1 MCLRMTM
8 GMKNIHISL
17 YRIFLNV
24 RLWFA
29 ISLGRRMS
37 RAAREVQEPALDD
50 VELRSEPEENRAP
63 RKFCDGG
70 GV

>member
-1 MCLRMTM
+1 MD
-8 GMKNIHISL
+8 
-17 YRIFLNV
+17 IF
-24 RLWFA
+24 WFA
-29 ISLGRRMS
+29 FSLGRRMS
-37 RAAREVQEPALDD
+37 RAAREVQEPAPLDD